1 MGIEPEEGE
10 EEACMADET
19 AKGSCR
25 REWRTGGV

>member
-1 MGIEPEEGE
+1 MGIEPEGE